1 MPTAA
6 AATIAATTAST
17 AAAAAPFRF
26 GPGFIDCKIAPFY
39 GIPV

>member
-6 AATIAATTAST
+6 ATTVAATTAS

-26 GPGFIDCKIAPFY
+26 GPGFIYCKIAPFY